1 MILTKYWQISLR
13 LNFCLHQQFSAP
25 NPHLTMALVCLAS
38 CFTWILRASNRP
50 LGLGESPLASHSLD
64 SESHSDSPVDSIT
77 QPRSVLNGFY
87 RKAWDHRPSHR
98 DESGTQHHGHK
109 NKKNTPKPPNIHN
122 HPPIGRKEPS
132 DSPPLRSSLG
142 SEVDRENSEV
152 VVHAAASSGYKSDK
166 RHHHRHHHHHKH
178 RSHGGE
184 DRHSRHQR
192 Y

>member
-1 MILTKYWQISLR
+1 
-13 LNFCLHQQFSAP
+13 
-25 NPHLTMALVCLAS
+25 MAS
-38 CFTWILRASNRP
+38 SPSPGSSIRAGNRP
-50 LGLGESPLASHSLD
+50 LGLGESPLASQSLD
-64 SESHSDSPVDSIT
+64 SESHSDSNT

-87 RKAWDHRPSHR
+87 RKAWDHRPSHQ
-98 DESGTQHHGHK
+98 ESGTQQQHDARHK
-109 NKKNTPKPPNIHN
+109 RNNKTTQKPPNIHN

-178 RSHGGE
+178 RSHAGE

>member
-1 MILTKYWQISLR
+1 MSNE
-13 LNFCLHQQFSAP
+13 NFACGQEFSAP
-25 NPHLTMALVCLAS
+25 NPHLTLGLAS
-38 CFTWILRASNRP
+38 PGSPGSSIRAGNRP

-64 SESHSDSPVDSIT
+64 SSESQSESNT

-98 DESGTQHHGHK
+98 DESGTQQHGHK

>member
-1 MILTKYWQISLR
+1 M
-13 LNFCLHQQFSAP
+13 
-25 NPHLTMALVCLAS
+25 
-38 CFTWILRASNRP
+38 LRANNGHHIGR
-50 LGLGESPLASHSLD
+50 LGESPISSQSLD
-64 SESHSDSPVDSIT
+64 SDSNSDSPVDSHT
-77 QPRSVLNGFY
+77 QSRSVLNGFY
-87 RKAWDHRPSHR
+87 RKAWDHTLNHR
-98 DESGTQHHGHK
+98 ESSTQHRGHK
-109 NKKNTPKPPNIHN
+109 NNKTTQKPPNIHN

-152 VVHAAASSGYKSDK
+152 VVHAAASSSGYKSEK

-184 DRHSRHQR
+184 DRHSRHHR